1 MSSLSY
7 TSYVDRP
14 THEVQTRLRDADL
27 GSAHL
32 EITPF
37 VDRTR
42 IVVRHPWDDRDPASR
57 RTSTLA
63 ATRVAMRV
71 NELAAA

>member
-1 MSSLSY
+1 MTSLSY
-7 TSYVDRP
+7 TSYVDRSP
-14 THEVQTRLRDADL
+14 EEVRTRLHGAEVGEGD
-27 GSAHL
+27 L

-42 IVVRHPWDDRDPASR
+42 IVVRHPWDDRDQTSR
-57 RTSTLA
+57 RMSTLA
-63 ATRVAMRV
+63 ATRLAMRV